1 MMEVVIYVLKVT
13 ATAAEADEADEA
25 GSQVRNSLVVFV
37 KSADVESSYAPAEA
51 LLRQA
56 GWTDLDLGACRP
68 VSPEAVE
75 RLDESLQNAY
85 RDADTRGVAA
95 VLLASK

>member
-1 MMEVVIYVLKVT
+1 MRVMMEAVIYVLKVT
-13 ATAAEADEADEA
+13 ATAAEADEA

>member
-1 MMEVVIYVLKVT
+1 MMKEMIHVLRVT
-13 ATAAEADEADEA
+13 ATAAKAETADADA
-25 GSQVRNSLVVFV
+25 RQSLVVFV
-37 KSADVESSYAPAEA
+37 KSADIESSYAPAEA

-56 GWTDLDLGACRP
+56 GWTDVDLGACKP

-75 RLDESLQNAY
+75 KLDESLQQAY
-85 RDADTRGVAA
+85 RDAAARGAAA

>member
-1 MMEVVIYVLKVT
+1 MIHVLRVT
-13 ATAAEADEADEA
+13 ATAAEAD
-25 GSQVRNSLVVFV
+25 GSDRQSLVVFV
-37 KSADVESSYAPAEA
+37 KSADAESSYAPAEA
-51 LLRQA
+51 LLRRA

-75 RLDESLQNAY
+75 KLDESLQNAY
-85 RDADTRGVAA
+85 RDADTRGAAA

>member
-1 MMEVVIYVLKVT
+1 MIHVLRVT
-13 ATAAEADEADEA
+13 ATAAEAEA
-25 GSQVRNSLVVFV
+25 GARKSLVVFV
-37 KSADVESSYAPAEA
+37 KSADAESSYAPAEA

-68 VSPEAVE
+68 VSPETVE
-75 RLDESLQNAY
+75 KLDKSLQKAY
-85 RDADTRGVAA
+85 RDADARGVAA

>member
-1 MMEVVIYVLKVT
+1 MMIHVLRVT
-13 ATAAEADEADEA
+13 ATAAESANA
-25 GSQVRNSLVVFV
+25 GAGTRQSLVVFV
-37 KSADVESSYAPAEA
+37 KSADTESSYAPAEA

-75 RLDESLQNAY
+75 KLDESLQNAY
-85 RDADTRGVAA
+85 HDADTHGAAA
-95 VLLASK
+95 VVLASK

>member
-1 MMEVVIYVLKVT
+1 MMIHVLRVT
-13 ATAAEADEADEA
+13 ATASGAETADA
-25 GSQVRNSLVVFV
+25 GARHPLIIFV
-37 KSADVESSYAPAEA
+37 KSADAESSYAPAEA

-56 GWTDLDLGACRP
+56 GWTDVDLGACKP

-75 RLDESLQNAY
+75 KLDESLQNAY
-85 RDADTRGVAA
+85 REAATRGVAA